1 MVNVTSN
8 SRVDWVDYAKG
19 ICIILVVM
27 MHSTLGVEKAAGD
40 LTWMHPFID
49 WARPFRMPDFFLIS
63 GLFLSSRIDRPWRSY
78 LDSKFV
84 HFMYFYILWM
94 SIQVLSKA
102 YGIYAQQGSLAVLS
116 EYILGFVQP
125 FGTLWFIYVLA
136 IFFPITK
143 LLRNTPPLLVFV
155 VAAMLE
161 MASIETGW
169 TLIDEFASRYVYFY
183 VGYWFAKNIFEFARQ
198 MTSQSMPYLLAIL
211 TIWGVGNYEMVQL
224 GYATLPGIGLALGFI
239 GAGAVITA
247 GVVLSK
253 TGLAAAIRYCG
264 ENSIVIYLSFFLFM
278 AGSRFAL
285 LKFAPALDLGQIA
298 LLVTAIGVIGPM
310 LLFWVTRNTNLSF
323 LFRRPAW
330 AKLAIKNQRW
340 HNVNYVN
347 TKLHIKTR

>member
-40 LTWMHPFID
+40 LTWIHPFID

-183 VGYWFAKNIFEFARQ
+183 VGYWFAKK
-198 MTSQSMPYLLAIL
+198 YL
-211 TIWGVGNYEMVQL
+211 
-224 GYATLPGIGLALGFI
+224 
-239 GAGAVITA
+239 
-247 GVVLSK
+247 
-253 TGLAAAIRYCG
+253 
-264 ENSIVIYLSFFLFM
+264 
-278 AGSRFAL
+278 
-285 LKFAPALDLGQIA
+285 
-298 LLVTAIGVIGPM
+298 
-310 LLFWVTRNTNLSF
+310 
-323 LFRRPAW
+323 
-330 AKLAIKNQRW
+330 
-340 HNVNYVN
+340 
-347 TKLHIKTR
+347 

>member
-1 MVNVTSN
+1 ML
-8 SRVDWVDYAKG
+8 D
-19 ICIILVVM
+19 I
-27 MHSTLGVEKAAGD
+27 
-40 LTWMHPFID
+40 
-49 WARPFRMPDFFLIS
+49 
-63 GLFLSSRIDRPWRSY
+63 GL
-78 LDSKFV
+78 
-84 HFMYFYILWM
+84 
-94 SIQVLSKA
+94 Q
-102 YGIYAQQGSLAVLS
+102 
-116 EYILGFVQP
+116 
-125 FGTLWFIYVLA
+125 
-136 IFFPITK
+136 
-143 LLRNTPPLLVFV
+143 
-155 VAAMLE
+155 
-161 MASIETGW
+161 
-169 TLIDEFASRYVYFY
+169 
-183 VGYWFAKNIFEFARQ
+183 KNIFEFARQ
-198 MTSQSMPYLLAIL
+198 MTSQSMPYLLSIL
-211 TIWGVGNYEMVQL
+211 IIWGVGNYEMVQL

-239 GAGAVITA
+239 GVGAVITA